1 MSEADSKNTLFTGER
16 RSNWVR
22 LRTLVALRWIA
33 IIGQIGSILVAYL
46 VFGLRFELGGFA
58 VAIGASVILNIVASF
73 IYPENTR
80 LSERGATLM
89 LLFDIAQLSAL
100 LYFSGGLNNPF
111 AILILA
117 PVTISASALQ
127 PKSSFLTGGAAIALV
142 SFLALHHVPLHT
154 ETGTIH
160 TMPDIFLLGSW
171 AGIVIGVVF
180 MGVFSWK
187 VASEINSMSEA
198 LLATQMAL
206 TREQKLTDLGGV
218 IAAAAHELGTPLA
231 TIKLVSSE
239 LVDDLQGQAEL
250 CDDARLINE
259 QADRCRD
266 ILHSMGQAGKDD
278 LHMRTAP
285 LQAVVE
291 EAAQPHM
298 NRGKT
303 VKIEVLGAEDRT
315 TQPFVYRRP
324 EIIHGL
330 RNLVQNAVDF
340 CETTVWIDIS
350 WSHQD
355 IRLRII
361 DDGAG
366 FPASVI
372 GRIGDPFMRRK
383 RTERDQEKR
392 PGYNGM
398 GLGLFIAKT
407 LLERTGAEITFA
419 NGSDRHDLHLHAGR
433 RSGAIVELGWQREL
447 ISLAE
452 GEENRALG
460 ENTPFAT

>member
-1 MSEADSKNTLFTGER
+1 MVETGNNLLTDER

-33 IIGQIGSILVAYL
+33 IAGQIGSILVADL
-46 VFGLRFELGGFA
+46 WFGLRFELGGFA
-58 VAIGASVILNIVASF
+58 IAIGASIIVNIVAS
-73 IYPENTR
+73 IVYPENTR

-89 LLFDIAQLSAL
+89 LLFDIAQLSAM

-111 AILILA
+111 SVLILA
-117 PVTISASALQ
+117 PVSISASALR
-127 PKSSFLTGGAAIALV
+127 PKSSILTGAVAITLV
-142 SFLALHHVPLHT
+142 SVLALSYVPLQSVD
-154 ETGTIH
+154 GSIH
-160 TMPDIFLLGSW
+160 SMPDIFLFGFW

-180 MGVFSWK
+180 LGVFSWK
-187 VASEINSMSEA
+187 VSTEINTMAEA

-239 LVDDLQGQAEL
+239 LADDLDGQDEL
-250 CDDARLINE
+250 REDAMLINE

-278 LHMRTAP
+278 LHMHTAP

-291 EAAQPHM
+291 EAAQPHLD
-298 NRGKT
+298 RGKA
-303 VKIEVLGAEDRT
+303 VNINIIGSEDGSE
-315 TQPFVYRRP
+315 QPFVFRRP

-340 CETTVWIDIS
+340 CETTVWIDVS
-350 WSHQD
+350 WSAD
-355 IRLRII
+355 RLCLRII
-361 DDGAG
+361 DDGTG
-366 FPASVI
+366 FPPSVL

-383 RTERDQEKR
+383 RVQRDLEKR
-392 PGYNGM
+392 PGYKGM

-407 LLERTGAEITFA
+407 LLERTGAEIAFA
-419 NGSDRHDLHLHAGR
+419 NGSDPHDLHLHAGR
-433 RSGAIVELGWQREL
+433 RSGAIVELGWTRDR
-447 ISLAE
+447 ISLAA
-452 GEENRALG
+452 GEQNKALG
-460 ENTPFAT
+460 ENEPFLT